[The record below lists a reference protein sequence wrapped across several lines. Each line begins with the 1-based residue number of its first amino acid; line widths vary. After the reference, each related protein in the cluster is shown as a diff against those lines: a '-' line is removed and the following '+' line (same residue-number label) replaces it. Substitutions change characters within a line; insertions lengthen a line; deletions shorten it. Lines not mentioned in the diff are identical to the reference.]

1 MGKSTEGIKQ
11 ENYEK
16 LPENAENAEKLL
28 ELTSDT
34 MILLDRNGI
43 CVDIAVHNADLWFL
57 KENQLLDR
65 NILQLLP
72 SVTYRQVYPE
82 FKKVLA
88 YKEVSARN
96 YELTIG
102 SETYF
107 FKCIMRPYE
116 DMVLCQY
123 RDITERSQRKREM
136 GTRKYGETT
145 EMQKAIGDWLCG
157 YTEHRQPFDEIKHR
171 HTLKEVGDVAE
182 GAYDWKIERM
192 QENGIKM

>member
-1 MGKSTEGIKQ
+1 
-11 ENYEK
+11 
-16 LPENAENAEKLL
+16 
-28 ELTSDT
+28 

-57 KENQLLDR
+57 KENQLLGR

-123 RDITERSQRKREM
+123 RDITRIATPDIQWHVRFRLSFESVSKRLCLTIIFQGYGKNSLRAAPRKNIKRLCTPDS
-136 GTRKYGETT
+136 TR
-145 EMQKAIGDWLCG
+145 L
-157 YTEHRQPFDEIKHR
+157 R
-171 HTLKEVGDVAE
+171 
-182 GAYDWKIERM
+182 
-192 QENGIKM
+192 

>member
-1 MGKSTEGIKQ
+1 MKNILK
-11 ENYEK
+11 
-16 LPENAENAEKLL
+16 NAENAEKLL

-57 KENQLLDR
+57 KENQLLGR

-107 FKCIMRPYE
+107 FKCIMRRPHRKME
-116 DMVLCQY
+116 IQLRQAMLLLH
-123 RDITERSQRKREM
+123 RSLRCNVHCR
-136 GTRKYGETT
+136 GTGNSASGLHYVHPARG
-145 EMQKAIGDWLCG
+145 
-157 YTEHRQPFDEIKHR
+157 
-171 HTLKEVGDVAE
+171 
-182 GAYDWKIERM
+182 
-192 QENGIKM
+192 